1 MENRPVS
8 PVTNRGRTAKNVIVT
23 PLERLEGVEIV
34 KYIGFVSGSAIREL
48 ELGEAIQLAVR
59 GREKREKT
67 IHRVIRSV
75 RHAAIEA
82 LRENAARA
90 DANAVLGVRI
100 HVWSPLKNVFEAYA
114 YGTAAEVRASGRK
127 RGK

>member
-1 MENRPVS
+1 M
-8 PVTNRGRTAKNVIVT
+8 
-23 PLERLEGVEIV
+23 
-34 KYIGFVSGSAIREL
+34 SGSAIREL

-67 IHRVIRSV
+67 IHGVIRSV

-90 DANAVLGVRI
+90 GANAVLGVRI